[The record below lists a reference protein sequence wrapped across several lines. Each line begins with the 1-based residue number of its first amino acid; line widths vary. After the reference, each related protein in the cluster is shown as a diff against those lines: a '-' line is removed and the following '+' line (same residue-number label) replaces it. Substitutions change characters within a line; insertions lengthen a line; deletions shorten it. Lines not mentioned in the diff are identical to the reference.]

1 MLIVELFCLLRNF
14 FLCSISEEDSEIE
27 GGDDAEIE
35 EGDED
40 EPEVGGRARRGLGG
54 NLKSDGGWSLDHEI
68 SGSMDELHGKL
79 LEILRGLQD
88 EIGVTHHPYKRA
100 KRASGAKI
108 EL

>member
-1 MLIVELFCLLRNF
+1 M
-14 FLCSISEEDSEIE
+14 
-27 GGDDAEIE
+27 
-35 EGDED
+35 
-40 EPEVGGRARRGLGG
+40 
-54 NLKSDGGWSLDHEI
+54 DHEI

-108 EL
+108 DLGDFWHVKNCKKSWCYPVMSFSMHYEVSVSNQISDLT